1 MGERISKHHMNASHC
16 QSPDWN
22 RLCWLQKYEDL
33 LVLSLGTGQKTVAYD
48 AKTTSKWG
56 ALSWIYNNGNIP
68 LFDILMTA
76 SQDIADYSMSNA
88 FFEQSSQDNYLRIQV
103 SKVSVRLR
111 YVQKQD
117 LGMSGV
123 YCLVVTLGLITF
135 KCYIW

>member
-1 MGERISKHHMNASHC
+1 M
-16 QSPDWN
+16 
-22 RLCWLQKYEDL
+22 
-33 LVLSLGTGQKTVAYD
+33 LSLGTGQKTVGYD

-56 ALSWIYNNGNIP
+56 TFSWIYNNGNIP

-88 FFEQSSQDNYLRIQV
+88 FFEQCSENNYLRIQV

-117 LGMSGV
+117 LGMSGA
-123 YCLVVTLGLITF
+123 YLLVVTLGLVTF
-135 KCYIW
+135 KCYIWRT

>member
-1 MGERISKHHMNASHC
+1 M
-16 QSPDWN
+16 
-22 RLCWLQKYEDL
+22 
-33 LVLSLGTGQKTVAYD
+33 LSLGTGQNVVAYD

-68 LFDILMTA
+68 LFDILMMA

-111 YVQKQD
+111 YVQKQG
-117 LGMSGV
+117 LGMSDV
-123 YCLVVTLGLITF
+123 YMLVVTLGLITF